1 MKPDKA
7 EIASFDYP
15 QGMARDIQNLIS
27 ADGISSEFDEIIY
40 NLPAKKDKISD
51 RYFGKFFKRLDISN
65 HLCSLYGVYG
75 SSSNGG

>member
-7 EIASFDYP
+7 ESICFDFP
-15 QGMARDIQNLIS
+15 QGIAGDIQNVIS
-27 ADGISSEFDEIIY
+27 ADGIASEFDEVIF
-40 NLPAKKDKISD
+40 NLPSKENKLSDK
-51 RYFGKFFKRLDISN
+51 YFGKFFKRLDISN